1 MILKQ
6 YTLYIIYRG
15 MIFFLIQFFQTSN
28 NNLSKNYKIIN
39 ILINYIKNSLTRI
52 TRYIFYILIKYI
64 KIYSLV
70 I

>member
-15 MIFFLIQFFQTSN
+15 MISFLIQFFQTSN

>member
-15 MIFFLIQFFQTSN
+15 MISFLIQFFQTSN

-64 KIYSLV
+64 KIYNLV